1 MPACW
6 ADSAGKLASMTA
18 PVPEPVSGT
27 SAFLP
32 AVEGLRAAAAL
43 GVVLTHVAL
52 QTGYTD
58 GVVGRLLARF
68 DLSVAVFFALSG
80 FLLWRGHAAAA
91 HGFRAT
97 PEPAPYYRSRMVRI
111 MPAYLLTVVV
121 VLSLLPDARSADR
134 AVWIANLTLTQVFV
148 PKTLIAG
155 LTQMWSLSVEMAFY
169 LVVPLLALLAAKLAL
184 QQRIPVIFGVA
195 LLSFGWGY
203 LPIPAYHGA
212 NPLTWLPAYAA
223 WFATGML
230 LAEWMF
236 RPYGWLHQL
245 ARQRTILAL
254 VAVAAFLVAASPL
267 AMPGAHHHA
276 TLGQFIVRTALGAVV
291 AGALLAPLVLDR
303 PGDGHRVLASAPMV
317 TLGRWS
323 YGLFLWHLAALDMV
337 LAMIGQTAFPGALP
351 VVMVLTTAFGLAV
364 AAVSYALLEEPCRV
378 ALRRWEARRR
388 PRVAVC
394 DSSARAR

>member
-1 MPACW
+1 
-6 ADSAGKLASMTA
+6 MTA
-18 PVPEPVSGT
+18 AVPEPVGGT
-27 SAFLP
+27 RGFLP

-52 QTGYTD
+52 QTGYTE

-91 HGFRAT
+91 HGLRAE
-97 PEPAPYYRSRMVRI
+97 PEAAPYYRSRLVRI

-121 VLSLLPDARSADR
+121 VLTLLPDARSADR
-134 AVWIANLTLTQVFV
+134 TVWIANLTLTQVFV

-155 LTQMWSLSVEMAFY
+155 LTQMWSLSVEVAFY
-169 LVVPLLALLAAKLAL
+169 LVVPLLALLAAKLRPRL
-184 QQRIPVIFGVA
+184 RVPVIAGVA

-212 NPLTWLPAYAA
+212 NPLTWLPAYAS
-223 WFATGML
+223 WFAVGML

-236 RPYGWLHQL
+236 RPYSWLHQL
-245 ARQRTILAL
+245 ARQRTILMI

-267 AMPGAHHHA
+267 ALPAGHHHA
-276 TLGQFIVRTALGAVV
+276 TLGQFITRTAMGAVL
-291 AGALLAPLVLDR
+291 AGALLAPLVLGAPHDQ
-303 PGDGHRVLASAPMV
+303 HRVLGSAPMV

-337 LAMIGQTAFPGALP
+337 LAMVGQTSFPGALP
-351 VVMVLTTAFGLAV
+351 VVMVLTTTFGLAV
-364 AAVSYALLEEPCRV
+364 AAVSYALLEEPCRM
-378 ALRRWEARRR
+378 ALRRWEARRQAV
-388 PRVAVC
+388 VAE
-394 DSSARAR
+394 DSPAQAA

>member
-1 MPACW
+1 MTPPA
-6 ADSAGKLASMTA
+6 
-18 PVPEPVSGT
+18 PEPVSGT
-27 SAFLP
+27 RGFLP

-58 GVVGRLLARF
+58 GVAGRLLARF

-80 FLLWRGHAAAA
+80 FLLWRRHAAAA
-91 HGFRAT
+91 HGLR
-97 PEPAPYYRSRMVRI
+97 PEPDVAPYYRSRLVRI

-169 LVVPLLALLAAKLAL
+169 LILPLLALLAAKLSL
-184 QQRIPVIFGVA
+184 RLRVPVIAGVA

-212 NPLTWLPAYAA
+212 NPLTWLPAYAS
-223 WFATGML
+223 WFAVGML

-236 RPYGWLHQL
+236 RPYSWLHQL
-245 ARQRTILAL
+245 ARQE
-254 VAVAAFLVAASPL
+254 
-267 AMPGAHHHA
+267 
-276 TLGQFIVRTALGAVV
+276 VV
-291 AGALLAPLVLDR
+291 ALEAGIVA
-303 PGDGHRVLASAPMV
+303 
-317 TLGRWS
+317 WN
-323 YGLFLWHLAALDMV
+323 
-337 LAMIGQTAFPGALP
+337 I
-351 VVMVLTTAFGLAV
+351 
-364 AAVSYALLEEPCRV
+364 AAVDGAER
-378 ALRRWEARRR
+378 
-388 PRVAVC
+388 
-394 DSSARAR
+394 

>member
-1 MPACW
+1 MTPPA
-6 ADSAGKLASMTA
+6 
-18 PVPEPVSGT
+18 PEPVSGT
-27 SAFLP
+27 RGFLP

-58 GVVGRLLARF
+58 GVAGRLLARF

-80 FLLWRGHAAAA
+80 FLLWRRHAAAA
-91 HGFRAT
+91 HGLR
-97 PEPAPYYRSRMVRI
+97 PEPDVAPYYRSRLVRI

-169 LVVPLLALLAAKLAL
+169 LILPLLALLAAKLSL
-184 QQRIPVIFGVA
+184 RLRVPVIAGVA

-212 NPLTWLPAYAA
+212 NPLTWLPAYAS
-223 WFATGML
+223 WFAVGML

-236 RPYGWLHQL
+236 RPYSWLHQL
-245 ARQRTILAL
+245 ARQRTLL
-254 VAVAAFLVAASPL
+254 LVVAVAAFLVAASPL
-267 AMPGAHHHA
+267 ALPVAHHHA
-276 TLGQFIVRTALGAVV
+276 TLGQFIARTALGAVV
-291 AGALLAPLVLDR
+291 AGALLAPLVLGAPD
-303 PGDGHRVLASAPMV
+303 DQHRVLGSAPMV

-337 LAMIGQTAFPGALP
+337 LAMIGQTTFPGALP
-351 VVMVLTTAFGLAV
+351 VVMVLTTTFGLAV
-364 AAVSYALLEEPCRV
+364 AAVSYALLEEPCRL
-378 ALRRWEARRR
+378 ALRRWEARGRAAA
-388 PRVAVC
+388 VAETP
-394 DSSARAR
+394 AQAA

>member
-1 MPACW
+1 
-6 ADSAGKLASMTA
+6 MTA
-18 PVPEPVSGT
+18 AVPEPVSGT
-27 SAFLP
+27 RGFLP

-91 HGFRAT
+91 HGLRAE
-97 PEPAPYYRSRMVRI
+97 PEAAPYYRSRLVRI

-121 VLSLLPDARSADR
+121 VLTLLPDARSADR
-134 AVWIANLTLTQVFV
+134 TVWIANLTLTQVFV

-169 LVVPLLALLAAKLAL
+169 LVVPLLALLAAKLRPRL
-184 QQRIPVIFGVA
+184 RVPVIAGVA

-212 NPLTWLPAYAA
+212 NPLTWLPAYAS
-223 WFATGML
+223 WFAVGML

-236 RPYGWLHQL
+236 RPYSWLHQL
-245 ARQRTILAL
+245 ARQRTILMI

-267 AMPGAHHHA
+267 ALPAGHHHA
-276 TLGQFIVRTALGAVV
+276 TLGQFIARTALGAVV
-291 AGALLAPLVLDR
+291 AGALLAPLVLGAPD
-303 PGDGHRVLASAPMV
+303 DQHRVLGSAPMV

-337 LAMIGQTAFPGALP
+337 LAMVGPTSFPGALP
-351 VVMVLTTAFGLAV
+351 VVMVLTTTFGLAV
-364 AAVSYALLEEPCRV
+364 AAVSYALLEEPCRM
-378 ALRRWEARRR
+378 ALRRWEARRQ
-388 PRVAVC
+388 AVVGE
-394 DSSARAR
+394 DSPAQAA

>member
-1 MPACW
+1 MTTPA
-6 ADSAGKLASMTA
+6 
-18 PVPEPVSGT
+18 PEPVSGT
-27 SAFLP
+27 RGFLP

-80 FLLWRGHAAAA
+80 FLLWRPHAAAA
-91 HGFRAT
+91 HGLRAE
-97 PEPAPYYRSRMVRI
+97 PEVAPYYRSRLVRI
-111 MPAYLLTVVV
+111 MPAYLLTVVA
-121 VLSLLPDARSADR
+121 VLTLLPDAHGADR

-169 LVVPLLALLAAKLAL
+169 LVVPLLALLVAKLSL
-184 QQRIPVIFGVA
+184 RLRIPVITGVA

-212 NPLTWLPAYAA
+212 NPLNWLPAYAS
-223 WFATGML
+223 WFAVGML

-236 RPYGWLHQL
+236 RPYGWSHRL
-245 ARQRTILAL
+245 ARQRSTLMA
-254 VAVAAFLVAASPL
+254 VAVVAFVVAASPL
-267 AMPGAHHHA
+267 AMPAGHQHA
-276 TLGQFIVRTALGAVV
+276 TLGQFIVRTALGAVI
-291 AGALLAPLVLDR
+291 AGALLAPLVLDT
-303 PGDGHRVLASAPMV
+303 PDSPHRVLASAPMV

-337 LAMIGQTAFPGALP
+337 LAMIGQTTFPGALP
-351 VVMVLTTAFGLAV
+351 VVMVLTTTFGFAV

-388 PRVAVC
+388 AAMADLDLPTAT
-394 DSSARAR
+394 